1 MPLTVRPASGIN
13 LTSTLALWFY
23 YQVPNLTLPNL
34 TYPNLAQPNL
44 KLKILIYF
52 YPYLLHSGCL

>member
-1 MPLTVRPASGIN
+1 MPLTVRPDSGIN

-34 TYPNLAQPNL
+34 AYPNPTNL
-44 KLKILIYF
+44 TLNLIDF
-52 YPYLLHSGCL
+52 YPYLLHLGCP